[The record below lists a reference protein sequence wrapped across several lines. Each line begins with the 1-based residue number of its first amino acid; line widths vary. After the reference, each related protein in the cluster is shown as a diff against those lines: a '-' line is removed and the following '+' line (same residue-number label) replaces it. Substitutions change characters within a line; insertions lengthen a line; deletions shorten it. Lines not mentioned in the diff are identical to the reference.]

1 MGLNSVTRTITKE
14 QYDEVISHNKNGWVM
29 NIDEQM
35 FFTDALLIGYGVYG
49 ARAYKRNE
57 EYFLDYTVGSSC
69 D

>member
-14 QYDEVISHNKNGWVM
+14 QYEEVISHNKNGWVLGA
-29 NIDEQM
+29 DEQM
-35 FFTDALLIGYGVYG
+35 FFTEALLIGYGVYS
-49 ARAYKRNE
+49 ARVYKRNG